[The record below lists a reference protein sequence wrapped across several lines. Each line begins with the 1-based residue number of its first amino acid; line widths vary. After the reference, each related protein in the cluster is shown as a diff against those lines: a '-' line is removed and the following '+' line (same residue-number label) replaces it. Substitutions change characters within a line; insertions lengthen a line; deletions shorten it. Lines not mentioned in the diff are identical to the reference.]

1 MITERDVE
9 HIGMLADIAIL
20 RDELEEFTTSFNRIL
35 EYFDILDQVTGD
47 GENEEAMFN
56 VFREDEAA
64 PSLSREETL
73 SNAKDTEEGFFRAPR
88 VM

>member
-20 RDELEEFTTSFNRIL
+20 RDELEEFTVSFNRIL
-35 EYFDILDQVTGD
+35 EYFDILDQVSSK
-47 GENEEAMFN
+47 GENEEPLFN
-56 VFREDEAA
+56 VFREDEVA
-64 PSLSREETL
+64 PSLSQKEAL

>member
-35 EYFDILDQVTGD
+35 EYFDILDLVTGD
-47 GENEEAMFN
+47 GENEETSFN
-56 VFREDEAA
+56 VFREDDVA
-64 PSLSREETL
+64 PSLSQDEAL